1 MKKYLKNKSY
11 KKFLVYLSSGSLAKV
26 VPFLILT
33 LTTTV
38 LTTEDFGRI
47 SNFSLI
53 VELSTSLILVRMV
66 PFFETDYYKNDT
78 KQNTHV
84 ITNVVF
90 IMIIA
95 FVALLLLALIF
106 AGYLQKVTGLGV
118 FWIILGVCSG
128 LFGAF
133 ASLRTSILRLTD
145 QAKKFATFQLLNVF
159 LLALLTLF
167 LVFIFKLHW
176 IGRIL
181 SIVVT
186 SLVLF
191 SITIRFLYKNHDFP
205 DKVAKSK
212 ILEILRFSLPL
223 IPFAISPFLKQGLDK
238 IYITN
243 LISMSA
249 NGVYSLALSF
259 SSIFD
264 MIVASLFA
272 VYTPMVYKNL
282 SKSENLVNS
291 KRNLVKQ
298 AYKLIGSLIAIEI
311 AGFFAIMFF
320 VKLFLS
326 VDYLDSLIYLPYLL
340 LHVLLRSMYLL
351 LSTYILYSKKTKEF
365 GLSALVF
372 ALMHTTFSYFLIS
385 KIGILGALYALL
397 FTDVIRLIYTYYL
410 SNKHNPM
417 PWWDARSI
425 FKGSSAIKN

>member
-53 VELSTSLILVRMV
+53 VELSTSLILVRML
-66 PFFETDYYKNDT
+66 PFFETDYYKNNNE
-78 KQNTHV
+78 QNNH
-84 ITNVVF
+84 IISNVVF

-95 FVALLLLALIF
+95 FIALLLLALLF
-106 AGYLQKVTGLGV
+106 ANYLQKITGLNLI
-118 FWIILGVCSG
+118 WIILGVFSG

-145 QAKKFATFQLLNVF
+145 QARKFATFQLLNVF
-159 LLALLTLF
+159 LLAILTLF
-167 LVFIFKLHW
+167 LVFIFKFHW

-181 SIVVT
+181 SIVIT
-186 SLVLF
+186 SIVLF
-191 SITIRFLYKNHDFP
+191 SITLRFLYKNHDFP
-205 DKVAKSK
+205 NKFNSNK
-212 ILEILRFSLPL
+212 IKEILIFSLPL

-298 AYKLIGSLIAIEI
+298 AYKLMGSLIAIEI

-340 LHVLLRSMYLL
+340 FHVLLRSMYLL

-425 FKGSSAIKN
+425 FTGNSAIKN

>member
-53 VELSTSLILVRMV
+53 VELSTSLILIRMV
-66 PFFETDYYKNDT
+66 PFFETDYYKNNS

-90 IMIIA
+90 IMLIA
-95 FVALLLLALIF
+95 FVILMLLALLF
-106 AGYLQKVTGLGV
+106 AGYLQKITGLGL
-118 FWIILGVCSG
+118 FWILLGVCSG

-167 LVFIFKLHW
+167 LVFIFKFHW
-176 IGRIL
+176 VGRII
-181 SIVVT
+181 SIVIT

-191 SITIRFLYKNHDFP
+191 SITLRFLYRNHDFP
-205 DKVAKSK
+205 DKVTMSK
-212 ILEILRFSLPL
+212 IKEILRFSLPL

-264 MIVASLFA
+264 MIVVSLFA

-282 SKSENLVNS
+282 SKTENIVES
-291 KRNLVKQ
+291 KRKLVKQ
-298 AYKLIGSLIAIEI
+298 AYKLIATLIFIEG

-326 VDYLDSLIYLPYLL
+326 ADYLDSLIYLPYLL
-340 LHVLLRSMYLL
+340 LHVLLRSLYLL

-365 GLSALVF
+365 GFSALVF
-372 ALMHTTFSYFLIS
+372 ALLHTTFSYFLIS
-385 KIGILGALYALL
+385 QIGILGALYALL
-397 FTDVIRLIYTYYL
+397 TTDVLRLVYTYYL

-417 PWWDARSI
+417 PWWNARSI
-425 FKGSSAIKN
+425 FRG